1 VEAQGD
7 VVVKSSRG
15 FALYTEQLTYREADR
30 MIRTA
35 APVRMVSDQMELTG
49 KGMRLSIA
57 DHTLVLLSA
66 VQARIEATAGNGGK
80 K

>member
-1 VEAQGD
+1 
-7 VVVKSSRG
+7 
-15 FALYTEQLTYREADR
+15 
-30 MIRTA
+30 
-35 APVRMVSDQMELTG
+35 MVSDQMELTG